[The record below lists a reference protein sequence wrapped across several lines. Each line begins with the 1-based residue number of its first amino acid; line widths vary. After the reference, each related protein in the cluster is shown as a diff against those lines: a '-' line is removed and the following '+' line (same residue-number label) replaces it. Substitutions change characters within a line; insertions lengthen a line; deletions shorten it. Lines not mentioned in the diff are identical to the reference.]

1 MMRHELVGKIMIE
14 FVPFGARMYAYRK
27 TDGKLKDKRCK
38 ETKSVQSLKALLLV
52 TIRSACLQVKQYT

>member
-27 TDGKLKDKRCK
+27 IDGKLKDKRCK
-38 ETKSVQSLKALLLV
+38 ETKSVQH
-52 TIRSACLQVKQYT
+52 